1 MLVDL
6 DAISENLNRIKDK
19 LGEAKRI
26 VPPQKKPI
34 KSVDEEVDE
43 ELEKPYYKYQ
53 EEDTRFITKCYKYL
67 HNLGLVESQ
76 YQFSEQFLNKN
87 NCANKK
93 CPVDNFYA

>member
-1 MLVDL
+1 MIVDL
-6 DAISENLNRIKDK
+6 DTISENLNRIKDK
-19 LGEAKRI
+19 LGEAKRT
-26 VPPQKKPI
+26 VPPQPNPF
-34 KSVDEEVDE
+34 KSVDEEVDG

-67 HNLGLVESQ
+67 RKLGLVKSQ